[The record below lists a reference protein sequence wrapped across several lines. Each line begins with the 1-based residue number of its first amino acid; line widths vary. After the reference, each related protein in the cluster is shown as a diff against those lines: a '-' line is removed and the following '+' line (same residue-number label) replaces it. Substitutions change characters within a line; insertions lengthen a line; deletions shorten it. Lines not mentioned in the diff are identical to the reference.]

1 MLFRRSD
8 SSTYVKGVDFC
19 VMRKDTYE
27 NKLSDLLD
35 SSQFSESHGTS
46 DTIVMKIEKN
56 IIKELLAL
64 RKKTNVI

>member
-1 MLFRRSD
+1 
-8 SSTYVKGVDFC
+8 
-19 VMRKDTYE
+19 MRKDTYE